1 MFVNV
6 KMSLADLLG
15 KKYTDRVCAAN
26 AALGVMAKEEAL
38 AIAEEKID
46 FFPEAVQ
53 ERNSRLLSLVGKQ
66 IVEPLGESADGA
78 PTDAFRKAEN
88 KDAAPI
94 GANGNYRVGE
104 DGKLYFIGKSEH
116 YHASLGHSFPG
127 YKLIDRARALGIP
140 NATHNNTR
148 GYITRLCEEKLVAS
162 ANGIDWADEA
172 AIAKVVS
179 STEHKVLN
187 RVINLETGSLA
198 AEAGFKMMLARF
210 YKLSPEFPAPKYE
223 GKTPVFFVLGDYAGG
238 IAANYHGTTTLIQT
252 FRGLWAD
259 LRDKAEA
266 AELYKVVP
274 VSINDVADFEEKIKL
289 YNQGNYKT
297 AGFMHEIVLMNYGGI
312 RLTEEFLQKA
322 YALCEEYDTPTMV
335 DEIQSCMWYDGMFQ
349 FRLYGLK
356 PDFVIIGKGFPGGE
370 YPASKVIT
378 TAEYDNL
385 NQFGAL
391 VTNGQ
396 EELASL
402 AYLVT
407 MTFALANREKIA
419 EIGAYFEK
427 RLGELCKKYPE
438 KLTKVEGAG
447 HLAALH
453 CKDIDSAKAFM
464 NALHDNCIDA
474 SAQIY
479 KQNCLPAVL
488 FKPSLITDKDALDL
502 IVDVIDGILAK

>member
-1 MFVNV
+1 MDEEMFEKFGRGEKDYFFSQANWD
-6 KMSLADLLG
+6 DLQR
-15 KKYTDRVCAAN
+15 YNRVY
-26 AALGVMAKEEAL
+26 
-38 AIAEEKID
+38 
-46 FFPEAVQ
+46 VQ
-53 ERNSRLLSLVGKQ
+53 AYDDENDLRL
-66 IVEPLGESADGA
+66 
-78 PTDAFRKAEN
+78 
-88 KDAAPI
+88 
-94 GANGNYRVGE
+94 GE

-259 LRDKAEA
+259 LRDKAEG

-274 VSINDVADFEEKIKL
+274 VSINDIADFEAKIKL

-297 AGFMHEIVLMNYGGI
+297 AGFMHEIIMMNYGGTKLEPEYL
-312 RLTEEFLQKA
+312 RTV
-322 YALCEEYDTPTMV
+322 YDLCHACDTPTMV
-335 DEIQSCMWYDGMFQ
+335 DEIQTGMWYGSVFL
-349 FRLYGLK
+349 FRRYGLN
-356 PDFVIIGKGFPGGE
+356 PDFAVIGKGFPGGE

-378 TAEYDNL
+378 TD
-385 NQFGAL
+385 
-391 VTNGQ
+391 
-396 EELASL
+396 
-402 AYLVT
+402 
-407 MTFALANREKIA
+407 R
-419 EIGAYFEK
+419 
-427 RLGELCKKYPE
+427 
-438 KLTKVEGAG
+438 
-447 HLAALH
+447 AAW
-453 CKDIDSAKAFM
+453 
-464 NALHDNCIDA
+464 
-474 SAQIY
+474 Q
-479 KQNCLPAVL
+479 LPTQK
-488 FKPSLITDKDALDL
+488 KPS
-502 IVDVIDGILAK
+502 

>member
-1 MFVNV
+1 
-6 KMSLADLLG
+6 MSLADLLG
-15 KKYTDRVCAAN
+15 KKYTDRVVAAN
-26 AALGVMAKEEAL
+26 AALGVMTKEEAL

-46 FFPEAVQ
+46 FFPEDAQ
-53 ERNSRLLSLVGKQ
+53 ARNSKLLSLVGKQ
-66 IVEPLGESADGA
+66 IIEPLGDSTDGA

-88 KDAAPI
+88 KDAAPV
-94 GANGNYRVGE
+94 GANGNFRVGE

-148 GYITRLCEEKLVAS
+148 GYVTRLCEEKLVAS
-162 ANGIDWADEA
+162 ANGIDWADEE

-259 LRDKAEA
+259 LKEKAEA

-312 RLTEEFLQKA
+312 RLTEEFLKRA
-322 YALCEEYDTPTMV
+322 YELCEEYDTPTMV

-349 FRLYGLK
+349 FRLYGLE

-407 MTFALANREKIA
+407 MTFALANRSKIA
-419 EIGAYFEK
+419 EIGAYFEE
-427 RLGELCKKYPE
+427 RLGALCNKYPE

-447 HLAALH
+447 LLAAIH

-464 NALHDNCIDA
+464 NALHDSCIDA

-488 FKPSLITDKDALDL
+488 FKPSLISDKDALDL
-502 IVDVIDGILAK
+502 IADTIDEILAK

>member
-6 KMSLADLLG
+6 KMSLTDLLG

-26 AALGVMAKEEAL
+26 AALGVMTKEEAL

-46 FFPEAVQ
+46 FFPEAAQ

-66 IVEPLGESADGA
+66 IIEPLGDSTDGA

-94 GANGNYRVGE
+94 GANGNFRVGE

-148 GYITRLCEEKLVAS
+148 GFITRLCEERMVAS
-162 ANGIDWADEA
+162 ANGIDWADEE

-259 LRDKAEA
+259 LKEKAEA

-312 RLTEEFLQKA
+312 RLTEEFLKRA
-322 YALCEEYDTPTMV
+322 YELCEEYDTPTMV

-407 MTFALANREKIA
+407 MTFALANRAKVA
-419 EIGAYFEK
+419 ELGDYFEE
-427 RLGELCKKYPE
+427 RLNALCKKYPE

-464 NALHDNCIDA
+464 NALHDSCIDA

-502 IVDVIDGILAK
+502 IADVIDGIFAK

>member
-1 MFVNV
+1 
-6 KMSLADLLG
+6 MSLADLLG

-26 AALGVMAKEEAL
+26 AALGVMTKEEAL

-66 IVEPLGESADGA
+66 IVEPLGESTDGA

-148 GYITRLCEEKLVAS
+148 GYITRLCEERMVAS

-312 RLTEEFLQKA
+312 RLTEEFLKRA
-322 YALCEEYDTPTMV
+322 YELCEEYDTPTMV

>member
-1 MFVNV
+1 
-6 KMSLADLLG
+6 MSLADLLG

-46 FFPEAVQ
+46 FFPEATQ

-66 IVEPLGESADGA
+66 IVEPLGESTDGA

-162 ANGIDWADEA
+162 ANGIDWADEE

-274 VSINDVADFEEKIKL
+274 VSINDIADFEEKIKL

-312 RLTEEFLQKA
+312 RLTEEFLKRA
-322 YALCEEYDTPTMV
+322 YELCEEYDTPTMV

-419 EIGAYFEK
+419 ETGAYFEK
-427 RLGELCKKYPE
+427 RLGELCAKYPE

-447 HLAALH
+447 LLAAVH

-502 IVDVIDGILAK
+502 IVDVIDDILAK

>member
-1 MFVNV
+1 
-6 KMSLADLLG
+6 MSLADLLG

-46 FFPEAVQ
+46 FFPEATQ

-66 IVEPLGESADGA
+66 IVEHLGESTDGA

-127 YKLIDRARALGIP
+127 YNLIDRARALGIP

-162 ANGIDWADEA
+162 ANGIDWADEE

-274 VSINDVADFEEKIKL
+274 VSINDIADFEEKIKL

-312 RLTEEFLQKA
+312 RLTEEFLKRA
-322 YALCEEYDTPTMV
+322 YELCEEYDTPTMV

-419 EIGAYFEK
+419 ETGAYFEK
-427 RLGELCKKYPE
+427 RLGELCAKYPE
-438 KLTKVEGAG
+438 KLTKVDGAG
-447 HLAALH
+447 LLAAVH

-502 IVDVIDGILAK
+502 IVDVIDDILAK